1 MKQLTIL
8 KILAILEG
16 ISYISFAITMPIKYI
31 MHWPLPN
38 QIVGMA
44 HGILFIAYCL
54 WVLIVAI
61 QFKKSFVFY
70 MIGWFMS
77 LIPFGTFWFE
87 RKFLNKKAFTDPE
100 LLD

>member
-16 ISYISFAITMPIKYI
+16 ISYISFAITMPIKYM

-61 QFKKSFVFY
+61 QFKKPFIFY

-87 RKFLNKKAFTDPE
+87 RKFLNKKAFADPE

>member
-1 MKQLTIL
+1 MKQVTIL

-38 QIVGMA
+38 QIIGMA
-44 HGILFIAYCL
+44 HGLLFIAYCL
-54 WVLIVAI
+54 WVLIVGV
-61 QFKKSFVFY
+61 QYKKPILFY
-70 MIGWFMS
+70 MVGWFMS